1 MSRVLVPLDIAR
13 EDPPLGWRVHRL
25 EGASMGTTWSVSVV
39 AAPGAPMGACQHLIQ
54 RTLDEVVSQMSHWD
68 PHSVLGRYNRA
79 APGSVHVLPGPFF
92 DVLTYALSVA
102 RDSGGAFDPSAGEV
116 VNAWGFGPAARF
128 DEAGFQPPSDDE
140 VQGFVRRGPHWPGL
154 VVDAAEHCVRQA
166 GGVQLDLSSVAKG
179 FAVDQVARA
188 LSTAGLR
195 HHLVEV
201 GGELR
206 GNGLKPDGQPWWV
219 ALEQAVDDP
228 HAMAPSVQDDLVLAL
243 HGLSVAT
250 SGDYRRFF
258 KVDGQRLSHTL
269 DPRTARPV
277 AHDLA
282 SVTVV
287 HADCMAAD
295 ALSTVLLVLGPQEG
309 LAWAEERDIAAR
321 FVRRGGDDE
330 CLVEHMSTAMK
341 RMLQ

>member
-25 EGASMGTTWSVSVV
+25 AGTSMGTTWSVSVV
-39 AAPGAPMGACQHLIQ
+39 AAPDAPLAACQRLIQ
-54 RTLDEVVSQMSHWD
+54 QTLDEVVAQMSHWD
-68 PHSVLGRYNRA
+68 PASALGRFNRA
-79 APGSVHVLPGPFF
+79 APGSFHVLPAAFF
-92 DVLTYALSVA
+92 EVLNHALSVA
-102 RDSGGAFDPSAGEV
+102 QDSDGAFDPSAGAV
-116 VNAWGFGPAARF
+116 VNAWGFGPTGRF
-128 DEAGFQPPSDDE
+128 DEPGFQPPSDKA
-140 VQGFVRRGPHWPGL
+140 VQALLRGGPHWRTL
-154 VVDAAEHCVRQA
+154 VVNPAERCVVQA

-179 FAVDQVARA
+179 FAVDRVSRA
-188 LSTAGLR
+188 LSASGLR

-206 GNGLKPDGQPWWV
+206 GRGLKPDGQPWWV
-219 ALEQAVDDP
+219 ALEQAVDDVG
-228 HAMAPSVQDDLVLAL
+228 ATGASVQDDLVLAL

-258 KVDGQRLSHTL
+258 QQDGRRQSHTL

-277 AHDLA
+277 THDLA

-295 ALSTVLLVLGPQEG
+295 ALSTVLLVLGLEAG
-309 LAWAEERDIAAR
+309 LAWAEQRDIAAR
-321 FVRRGGDDE
+321 FVHREAGQAMT
-330 CLVEHMSTAMK
+330 EHLSPAMQ

>member
-1 MSRVLVPLDIAR
+1 
-13 EDPPLGWRVHRL
+13 
-25 EGASMGTTWSVSVV
+25 MGTTWSVSLV
-39 AAPGAPMGACQHLIQ
+39 AAHDVSLEGCHRLIQ
-54 RTLDEVVSQMSHWD
+54 RVLDGVVAQMSHWEHD
-68 PHSVLGRYNRA
+68 SALGRYNLA
-79 APGSVHVLPGPFF
+79 PPGSFHVLSADFMG
-92 DVLTYALSVA
+92 VLMYALSVA
-102 RDSGGAFDPSAGEV
+102 RDSGGAFDPTAGAM
-116 VNAWGFGPAARF
+116 VNAWGFGPSSRF
-128 DEAGFQPPSDDE
+128 DEFGFQAPSDE
-140 VQGFVRRGPHWPGL
+140 VLTGLLGQGQRWHDLVRDVAERC
-154 VVDAAEHCVRQA
+154 VVQP

-179 FAVDQVARA
+179 FAVDQVAQA
-188 LSTAGLR
+188 LSASGLR

-206 GNGLKPDGQPWWV
+206 GSGLKPDGQPWWV

-228 HAMAPSVQDDLVLAL
+228 EATLPSAPSDLVLAL

-258 KVDGQRLSHTL
+258 KLNGQRLSHTL

-277 AHDLA
+277 SHDVA

-287 HADCMAAD
+287 HQDCMAAD

-309 LAWAEERDIAAR
+309 LAWAEARGIAAR
-321 FVRRGGDDE
+321 FVRRDGAGVSE
-330 CLVEHMSTAMK
+330 QLSMALT